1 MREDKEEKKFLY
13 GMMASMFCWGI
24 SWPIGKMLSS
34 YGNPESI
41 AFLRFLLTF
50 ISLFFLLLL
59 TKEKLAISKKG
70 ILVLISASILMTLY
84 GYLFI
89 IGLNHGKAGAGGVL
103 VTTLN
108 PMITY
113 ALTMLLSLRP
123 PSLKE
128 ALGLFI
134 GLLAGSVLLQ
144 IWNNSAAVFDIGNIY
159 FISATICWAGLS
171 KLTSLSSRYGS
182 PISFS
187 LWMYGICSLMM
198 YIFVENDSALSIIKT
213 GDTRFWLSLIFSAT
227 ITTSLATTFYF
238 YATAKIG
245 ANKASSFIFLVPLSA
260 ALGSWLIL
268 DEIPLWNTIAGGLLG
283 IVAVFVLNRV
293 GSEKGKR

>member
-1 MREDKEEKKFLY
+1 MSEDKEEKKFLY

-24 SWPIGKMLSS
+24 SWPIGKLLSS

-50 ISLFFLLLL
+50 VSLFLLLIV
-59 TKEKLAISKKG
+59 TKESLVISKKG
-70 ILVLISASILMTLY
+70 LLVLLGASILMTLY

-89 IGLNHGKAGAGGVL
+89 IGLTHGKAGAGGVL

-108 PMITY
+108 PIITY

-128 ALGLFI
+128 IVGLLV

-144 IWNNSAAVFDIGNIY
+144 IWNNSASVFDIGNIY
-159 FISATICWAGLS
+159 FISATISWAFLS

-187 LWMYGICSLMM
+187 LWMYGICSVMM
-198 YIFVENDSALSIIKT
+198 YIFVENDSAFAIVKN
-213 GDTRFWLSLIFSAT
+213 GDAKFWLSLIFSAT

-260 ALGSWLIL
+260 ALGSWIIL
-268 DEIPLWNTIAGGLLG
+268 GEIPLWNTIAGGLLG
-283 IVAVFVLNRV
+283 IVAVFILNRKKV
-293 GSEKGKR
+293 DSKY

>member
-1 MREDKEEKKFLY
+1 
-13 GMMASMFCWGI
+13 
-24 SWPIGKMLSS
+24 MLSS